1 MSAAMSAEV
10 ASWLKVCIQ
19 ISFRKDRSECGTFGA
34 HEILSKHFDSEE
46 YQRKGDKTCYS
57 FPLRLECVGSHRKS
71 RLPVFVEQSE
81 PEQQNVSQW

>member
-19 ISFRKDRSECGTFGA
+19 ISFRKDRSECSTFGA
-34 HEILSKHFDSEE
+34 HEILSKHFDSKSISGKET
-46 YQRKGDKTCYS
+46 KLATA
-57 FPLRLECVGSHRKS
+57 FHLRLECVGSHRKS